1 MMGLSRGV
9 ATWLESGREKR
20 NLGMAGIAA
29 VLQALGEKGP
39 EWDHEDISLKEEL
52 VPILYIRDIIHLLSD
67 TESLQGKRC
76 LELVPSLAAS
86 HLKHEDPILAT
97 ELLRL
102 LLHVENRTED
112 QEFPALKRKAVEAV
126 VVSKPLP
133 SLSHLVPAFFSK
145 DNTLNTKFLVM
156 DCLVGAGACLV
167 ENSDGDLG
175 RFVAVAVAGL
185 CAGGGGAWG
194 GLKVEGLEKALLAQV
209 RVLRRWWD
217 LVEKVVG
224 SGEIRLEC

>member
-1 MMGLSRGV
+1 MIGLMMF
-9 ATWLESGREKR
+9 
-20 NLGMAGIAA
+20 
-29 VLQALGEKGP
+29 
-39 EWDHEDISLKEEL
+39 
-52 VPILYIRDIIHLLSD
+52 
-67 TESLQGKRC
+67 QGKRC

-86 HLKHEDPILAT
+86 HLKHEDPTLAT

-145 DNTLNTKFLVM
+145 DNTLNTKFLIM

-167 ENSDGDLG
+167 ENNDGDLG
-175 RFVAVAVAGL
+175 RFVALAVAGIHSYVFIGPESDHWQCL
-185 CAGGGGAWG
+185 SVTHS
-194 GLKVEGLEKALLAQV
+194 LTHSLTP
-209 RVLRRWWD
+209 
-217 LVEKVVG
+217 
-224 SGEIRLEC
+224 